1 MRDAAGFAFI
11 ALVLATMA
19 ALLILGA
26 QLIRRLE
33 WLRASGRAPDYF
45 PTRPDRRGYYLLG
58 WIWTDGHRLL
68 DDIRT
73 TRLVMALRVLIVL
86 SALTYLSAPLAGR
99 LG

>member
-1 MRDAAGFAFI
+1 MRDAVGFAVI

-19 ALLILGA
+19 ALLVLGA
-26 QLIRRLE
+26 QLLGRLE
-33 WLRASGRAPDYF
+33 WLRTLGRAPDYF

-68 DDIRT
+68 DDVRT
-73 TRLVMALRVLIVL
+73 TRLVLALRVMIGL
-86 SALTYLSAPLAGR
+86 SALTYLSAPFAGR